1 MTGYLHRT
9 TLTAPV
15 AFLTALLL
23 SACATAPEHS
33 LTFQGM
39 QARQAAIQAVLTA
52 GDIGAPRPWHSPD
65 GATGTATLV
74 GTPDAEG
81 CRQVSTAGTGGAVT
95 DTWCPTPHGFWVHPD
110 ELFYRNST
118 GLETYGGAVRSR
130 DGADGVKAEAAPA
143 NTDTRPDQIDCLRML
158 REEQRLTDG
167 GREGAARAKR
177 RAFHDCLKRSR

>member
-9 TLTAPV
+9 ILTAPAAV
-15 AFLTALLL
+15 LTALLL

-33 LTFQGM
+33 LTFQDM

-52 GDIGAPRPWHSPD
+52 GDIDTPRPWHSPD
-65 GATGTATLV
+65 GTTGTATLV
-74 GTPDAEG
+74 GTLDAEG
-81 CRQVSTAGTGGAVT
+81 CRQVRTAGPGGTVT
-95 DTWCPTPHGFWVHPD
+95 DIWCPTPHGFWVHPD

-118 GLETYGGAVRSR
+118 GRETYGGAVRSR
-130 DGADGVKAEAAPA
+130 AGADGVKAATEP
-143 NTDTRPDQIDCLRML
+143 TDTRPDQIDCLRLL
-158 REEQRLTDG
+158 REEQRLSDD